1 MTRFWYARGSTLL
14 LAIAAATT
22 VPVMAKPPKPSN
34 GSWRIV
40 PVTLTEPLKV
50 AVDDKMKPIL
60 VQRLVPEAA
69 VLTSAPVQYA
79 SHSLAPDAALIKAT
93 TKQGTAWCSI
103 DPLRSHPGNP
113 KTSFGEAMLMGRKIV
128 ERRETPCFADT
139 NGDGLMD
146 SAMIGS
152 DRGYVV
158 PTIDKLGKPTP
169 VTPFAVRETDAAA
182 VISYPLVLQAGLIKF
197 KNEAPSLIFS
207 LSVSSNEYSSQI
219 SGYRLVGGPDDRTSF
234 AGFSGLATID
244 TKFEEP
250 VPALYTLGSI
260 SADGSAVVTITQ
272 TISARRFTLDDI
284 STF

>member
-1 MTRFWYARGSTLL
+1 
-14 LAIAAATT
+14 
-22 VPVMAKPPKPSN
+22 MAKPPKPSN

-40 PVTLTEPLKV
+40 PLTLTEPLKV
-50 AVDDKMKPIL
+50 TVGDKMTPIL
-60 VQRLVPEAA
+60 EQRLVPEAA
-69 VLTSAPVQYA
+69 VLTSTAVQYG
-79 SHSLAPDAALIKAT
+79 SYLLTPDAALIRVT

-103 DPLRSHPGNP
+103 DPLRTHPGNP
-113 KTSFGEAMLMGRKIV
+113 KTSFGEALLMGRKIV
-128 ERRETPCFADT
+128 ERRESPCFADT

-152 DRGYVV
+152 ERGYVV

-182 VISYPLVLQAGLIKF
+182 VISYPLVLQAELTKP

-207 LSVSSNEYSSQI
+207 LSVSSKEYSSQI
-219 SGYRLVGGPDDRTSF
+219 TGFRLVGGPDDRTSF
-234 AGFSGLATID
+234 AGFSGLATIE

-260 SADGSAVVTITQ
+260 SEDGNAVVTITQ
-272 TISARRFTLDDI
+272 TISARRFTLGDI
-284 STF
+284 LTF

>member
-1 MTRFWYARGSTLL
+1 MIRFWNARSSALF

-22 VPVMAKPPKPSN
+22 TPAMAKPPKPSN

-40 PVTLTEPLKV
+40 PLTLTEPLKV
-50 AVDDKMKPIL
+50 TVGDKMTPIL
-60 VQRLVPEAA
+60 EQRLVPEAA

-79 SHSLAPDAALIKAT
+79 SHSLAANAALIKVT

-103 DPLRSHPGNP
+103 DPLRTHPGNP
-113 KTSFGEAMLMGRKIV
+113 KTSFGEALLIGRKIV

-146 SAMIGS
+146 SAMTGS
-152 DRGYVV
+152 ERGYVV

-182 VISYPLVLQAGLIKF
+182 VISYPLVLRAELTKP

-207 LSVSSNEYSSQI
+207 LSVSSDEYSSEI
-219 SGYRLVGGPDDRTSF
+219 IGYRLVGGPDDRTSF
-234 AGFSGLATID
+234 AMFSGLATIE

-250 VPALYTLGSI
+250 VPALYALGPVG
-260 SADGSAVVTITQ
+260 ADGSAVVTITQ